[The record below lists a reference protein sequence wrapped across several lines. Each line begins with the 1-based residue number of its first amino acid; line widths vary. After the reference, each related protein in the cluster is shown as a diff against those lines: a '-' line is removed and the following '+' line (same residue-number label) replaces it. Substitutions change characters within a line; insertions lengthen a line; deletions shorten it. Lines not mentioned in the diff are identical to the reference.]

1 MVRKNVLKTEKMP
14 GMKVLLVVALEELL
28 VQVCEENSAIDAEI

>member
-1 MVRKNVLKTEKMP
+1 MLKMQKVP
-14 GMKVLLVVALEELL
+14 GIKVLLVVALEERL